1 MPLLAYHYP
10 KEEIMKIEPHEI
22 TVRELV
28 EGFCDRAE
36 NGVTALGGRLDIRP
50 KYQREFIYSPEQQR
64 AVVNTILKGFPLNT
78 MYWVKANDGSGRHEV
93 LDGQQRAIS
102 ICQFFASDFSH
113 EFQKGVP
120 QYAHSMPDDLK
131 KKMLDY
137 ELTVY
142 FCEGTD
148 EEKLEWFRTIN
159 IAGEK
164 LTDQELLNINYTGP
178 WLSDAKKYFSQTNG
192 PAYRLAKDYVKG
204 TPNRQEL
211 LETALDWISDGDIA
225 GYMSKHRNDKNA
237 SELWNYFTTVIE
249 WVKSVFPV
257 YRKEMKGL
265 DWGRLHRTYLSK
277 TSEYDPEALE
287 KKVMELMAN
296 EEVTDKKGV
305 YEYLLSG
312 ESESVARKLS
322 KRAFSERDKR
332 TVYERQQGVC
342 PKCGNRFEYA
352 DMEGDHIIPWWR
364 GGLTVIDN
372 LQMLCR
378 SCNSGKGGKAE

>member
-1 MPLLAYHYP
+1 
-10 KEEIMKIEPHEI
+10 MKIELR
-22 TVRELV
+22 TVKVRDLIADYKDAQEK
-28 EGFCDRAE
+28 
-36 NGVTALGGRLDIRP
+36 GVTAWGGLLDVRP
-50 KYQREFIYSPEQQR
+50 AYQREFIYKDRQR
-64 AVVNTILKGFPLNT
+64 DAVIDTLSKGFPLNT
-78 MYWVKANDGSGRHEV
+78 MYWVKANDGSGRYEV

-120 QYAHSMPDDLK
+120 QYAHSMPDALRE
-131 KKMLDY
+131 KMLDY

-148 EEKLEWFRTIN
+148 KEKLEWFRTIN

-211 LETALDWISDGDIA
+211 LETALDWISDGDAA
-225 GYMSKHRNDKNA
+225 GYMSKHRNDRNA
-237 SELWNYFTTVIE
+237 SELWNHFASAIE
-249 WVKSVFPV
+249 WAKSIFPA

-265 DWGRLHRTYLSK
+265 DWGRLYREYSAG
-277 TSEYDPEALE
+277 TSSYDPEELE
-287 KKVMELMAN
+287 KKVSELMAN

-312 ESESVARKLS
+312 EAESKARRLS
-322 KRAFSERDKR
+322 KRAFPERDRR
-332 TVYERQQGVC
+332 TAYERQKGVC
-342 PKCGNRFEYA
+342 PVCGGHFEYSEMEA
-352 DMEGDHIIPWWR
+352 DHVTPWWR
-364 GGLTVIDN
+364 GGLTVLDN
-372 LQMLCR
+372 CQMLCAK
-378 SCNSGKGGKAE
+378 CNAEKAGRPARA